1 MASEFPGTRRTE
13 FAGYSD
19 CLVLE
24 NAEARVVLGHQS
36 GGRVLEYA
44 LNGQNVIYLDPEQN
58 GKTWKAGEAPYHPR
72 GGRFDVGPE
81 KLMPPHPALWIGE
94 WSTAAIGPRTAR
106 MMSVVDPDTEIQIVR
121 DFKLDE
127 NSSRLSCR
135 QTLVNKSKTAE
146 RRLCHWGRTLVTG
159 GGLVVLPL
167 SDFSRFPKK
176 YVLYGPDDSIRF
188 NPSDPNVRERDG
200 YLEILGPPEHPKT
213 GMDSTEGWLACLMP
227 QNLMFLKSY
236 ATYPGRVY
244 NEIAGLTVSV
254 WMPADGSMIELEPI
268 GPMETLKPGQS
279 AVFEEEWWLVP
290 FEFPQDRNVDLE
302 ALEEAVQNEL

>member
-13 FAGYSD
+13 SAGYTD

-58 GKTWKAGEAPYHPR
+58 GKTWKTGDPPYHPR
-72 GGRFDVGPE
+72 GGRFDIGPE

-94 WSTAAIGPRTAR
+94 WSSAATGPRTGR
-106 MMSVVDPDTEIQIVR
+106 MMSVVDPDTGIQIIR

-127 NSSRLSCR
+127 DSSRLSCR
-135 QTLVNKSKTAE
+135 QTMMNKSKTAVA
-146 RRLCHWGRTLVTG
+146 RLCHWGRTLVTG
-159 GGLVVLPL
+159 GGIVVMPL
-167 SDFSRFPKK
+167 GEYSRFPKK
-176 YVLYGPDDSIRF
+176 YVLYGPDDSILF

-200 YLEILGPPEHPKT
+200 YLEILGPPKHPKT
-213 GMDSTEGWLACLMP
+213 GMDSAEGWLACLMP

-236 ATYPGRVY
+236 ATYPERGY

-254 WMPADGSMIELEPI
+254 WMPADGNMIELEPI

-290 FEFPQDRNVDLE
+290 FEFPQDRNVDL
-302 ALEEAVQNEL
+302 ASLEEAVQNEL